1 MSAGLRLK
9 FSLGAGHAAIR
20 ISEFQEEAGV
30 PQKSLG
36 LESRHRDPPSLR
48 VRRWRVQAQVGQAH
62 PSAQEGAR
70 PGETKAAVG
79 VSPQSGLLRKPP
91 VFAQLTWGCGED
103 HLR

>member
-36 LESRHRDPPSLR
+36 LESRHRDPPTLR
-48 VRRWRVQAQVGQAH
+48 VRRWRVQAQVGQAN
-62 PSAQEGAR
+62 PSAQEVCVRVGGAR

-91 VFAQLTWGCGED
+91 FSLS
-103 HLR
+103 